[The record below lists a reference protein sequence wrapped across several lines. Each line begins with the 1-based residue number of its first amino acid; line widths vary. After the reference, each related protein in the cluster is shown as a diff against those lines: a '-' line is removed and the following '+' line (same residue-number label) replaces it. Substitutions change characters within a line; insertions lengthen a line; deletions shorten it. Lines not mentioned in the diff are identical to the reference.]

1 LSKSNCCADKEKLVD
16 NKNRRVK
23 SFMIKGL
30 RDYKYKIYPLIHI
43 DNALI
48 PDYLFPGF
56 EMGHLLYQNDK
67 EYDK

>member
-1 LSKSNCCADKEKLVD
+1 
-16 NKNRRVK
+16 
-23 SFMIKGL
+23 MIKGL